1 MAESRTVAALS
12 VVMNVLQLDERRAL
26 REENARLKEELAEWK
41 GDYLWKPEP
50 EVGKYYVFGRYEL
63 SGPHM
68 DDHELAMRL
77 GDDSIAMRFDGTE
90 LGEDDRILWIFTSPF
105 DEHELY
111 IQNKGYPRGPIKNR
125 LETHELHD
133 VCKLQ
138 ENDLSYH
145 YSVRMFPAAR
155 GTGGRGEPDLDPR
168 WRVVKRKWRE
178 GEFERWEAE
187 LREWQRVNA
196 PMKGLKSWV
205 VPTSSA

>member
-26 REENARLKEELAEWK
+26 REENARLKEELAKWK

-111 IQNKGYPRGPIKNR
+111 IQNKVNDKLAVSISGRRSYADIILNPI
-125 LETHELHD
+125 LL
-133 VCKLQ
+133 
-138 ENDLSYH
+138 
-145 YSVRMFPAAR
+145 
-155 GTGGRGEPDLDPR
+155 
-168 WRVVKRKWRE
+168 
-178 GEFERWEAE
+178 
-187 LREWQRVNA
+187 
-196 PMKGLKSWV
+196 
-205 VPTSSA
+205 